1 MANVKITAG
10 PVTLTVKPRNTPT
23 AQAII
28 DALPFRASARTW
40 GDEVYFDTPVLSSGE
55 ADATDLINA
64 GELAFWL
71 AGNCIAIGFG
81 PTPASR
87 GDEIRLASPA
97 NIWGDATEDV
107 RTLKRVRDG
116 DSILLELADS

>member
-1 MANVKITAG
+1 MTTIKITAG
-10 PVTLTVKPRNTPT
+10 AVELRVTPRDTPT

-28 DALPFRASARTW
+28 DALPFQSSARTW
-40 GDEVYFDTPVLSSGE
+40 GDEVYFDTPVSSNSE
-55 ADATDLINA
+55 SNATDLINA

-81 PTPASR
+81 PTPVSS

-97 NIWGDATEDV
+97 NIWADTIEDV
-107 RTLKRVRDG
+107 RLLASVNDG
-116 DSILLELADS
+116 DPISVELVEE